1 MAGARRRAPAYDN
14 GAVTGFR
21 TAPFDLLDT
30 RTAYLLWQLRER
42 VFVVEQECAYLD
54 LDGRDLEP
62 TTTHVWAEDDGRPVA
77 YLRVL
82 EDPEELRIG
91 RVLVAE
97 SHRGRGVA
105 EGLMGTALGVVG
117 GRSCRLDAQS
127 YLVGWYRRLGFD
139 PCGEEF
145 LEDGIPHVPMRRAAT

>member
-1 MAGARRRAPAYDN
+1 
-14 GAVTGFR
+14 VTGIR
-21 TAPFDLLDT
+21 TASFDQLDP

-62 TTTHVWAEDDGRPVA
+62 GTTHVWAEDDGRPVA

-82 EDPEELRIG
+82 EDPEEMRIG
-91 RVLVAE
+91 RVLVDE
-97 SHRGRGVA
+97 SHRGRGLA
-105 EGLMGTALGVVG
+105 EQLMKAALGVVD

-127 YLVGWYRRLGFD
+127 YLVGWYCRIGFE

-145 LEDGIPHVPMRRAAT
+145 LEDGIPHVPMRIAGT